1 MFKKKR
7 KIGEERKCFLT
18 AFTQQFRIGLQ
29 SVFHLGL
36 LFTTMRAKKLYLH
49 SCSGKGVGDEPTWAP
64 STPPPPHHCC
74 SRGSPAEFDC
84 CCREKKQRPGGRT
97 GWRPTLVKSSKRSK
111 TTQMATFWTASE
123 YIGEGILLQRGS
135 AYSYVPTSLVSN
147 LRETAAHRDRCTLGE
162 NDLPL
167 RFPLPYPGLGYS
179 AARNYRPAAERW
191 VSEGMKAVIQPEPEV
206 GHFPRSGPY
215 LLRLGKKKRKK
226 EGKAEESFL
235 TLPLVYA
242 WQFK

>member
-1 MFKKKR
+1 MFSDGIHSAVQNRSPERVPLGFAFHNHESKK
-7 KIGEERKCFLT
+7 
-18 AFTQQFRIGLQ
+18 A
-29 SVFHLGL
+29 
-36 LFTTMRAKKLYLH
+36 LFALML
-49 SCSGKGVGDEPTWAP
+49 WAP
-64 STPPPPHHCC
+64 STPHHHCC
-74 SRGSPAEFDC
+74 SCGSPAEFDC

-97 GWRPTLVKSSKRSK
+97 GWRPTLVKSIKRSE

-147 LRETAAHRDRCTLGE
+147 LREPATHGDRCTLGE

-167 RFPLPYPGLGYS
+167 RFPLPHPALGYS

-215 LLRLGKKKRKK
+215 LLRLGKKKEKRGKGSRIFPYITVGVCLAIQIKK
-226 EGKAEESFL
+226 DNTKGTSASRH
-235 TLPLVYA
+235 VRG
-242 WQFK
+242 